1 MSTTATAKPES
12 AGGGSR
18 PHATPSGGGAP
29 LPPPGDA
36 YDVIVIGGS
45 YSGLSAALQLARA
58 RRRIAVI
65 DAGQR
70 RNRFAATSHGFLG
83 QDGRAPEAIAAD
95 ARAQLL
101 AYPNV
106 QWLQDTATTAERHAD
121 GEAFTVTTPGATLQA
136 RRLLLA
142 TGVADELPPL
152 PGLSERWGKSV
163 FHCPYC
169 HGYELDSG
177 RIGVLAWSPMA
188 LHHALMLP
196 DWGTVTLFLN
206 EAFEPDAAQQAALA
220 ERGVTLVAGR
230 VARFSGHATVE
241 LQDGRRIEMDG
252 VFTVTTTR
260 MASPIAEQLGCAF
273 DAGPVGPVIQ
283 RSPML
288 ETTVGG
294 VFACGDAARP
304 FGNVAT
310 AVGDGAMAG
319 AATHRSLI
327 AGL

>member
-1 MSTTATAKPES
+1 MKTTPE
-12 AGGGSR
+12 AAANGG
-18 PHATPSGGGAP
+18 TPGPAP
-29 LPPPGDA
+29 GRLLDA
-36 YDVIVIGGS
+36 IVIGGS
-45 YSGLSAALQLARA
+45 YAGLSAALQLARA

-106 QWLQDTATTAERHAD
+106 HWLQDTATGAERAPGGD
-121 GEAFTVTTPGATLQA
+121 GFSVCTAGTTLQA
-136 RRLLLA
+136 RRLVLA

-152 PGLSERWGKSV
+152 PGLAERWGRSV

-169 HGYELDSG
+169 HGYELDRG
-177 RIGVLAWSPMA
+177 RIGVLAWGPLA

-206 EAFEPDAAQQAALA
+206 DAFEPDEAQRAALSG
-220 ERGVTLVAGR
+220 RGVALVPGR
-230 VARFSGHATVE
+230 VARLAGQATVE
-241 LQDGRRIEMDG
+241 LQDGRRIDTDG
-252 VFTVTTTR
+252 LFTATTTR

-273 DAGPVGPVIQ
+273 DHGPIGPAIQ
-283 RSPML
+283 RSALM
-288 ETTVGG
+288 ETTVSG

-304 FGNVAT
+304 FGNVAV

-319 AATHRSLI
+319 ASAHRSLI